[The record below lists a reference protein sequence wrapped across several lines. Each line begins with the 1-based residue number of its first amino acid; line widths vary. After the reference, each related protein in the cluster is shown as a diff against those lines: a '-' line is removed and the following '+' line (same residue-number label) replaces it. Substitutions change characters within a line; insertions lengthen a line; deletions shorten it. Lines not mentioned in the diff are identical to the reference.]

1 MRGRDLESGYA
12 AAVGKNPYIASA
24 PPPPERPYKLK
35 LRNTGQ
41 VIEVDPKALPQG
53 YEGQLGSV
61 LTLLLA
67 AGVDID
73 HSCGGVVACSTCHI
87 WVHKGGETAPPP
99 IEEEDDML
107 DYAPG
112 LKSNSRLS
120 CQCVPDGS
128 EDVEVEIPPWNRN
141 EVKEGH

>member
-1 MRGRDLESGYA
+1 M
-12 AAVGKNPYIASA
+12 GKNPYIDDA
-24 PPPPERPYKLK
+24 PPPPKQRYRIK

-41 VIEVDPKALPQG
+41 TIEVDPEHLPQG
-53 YEGQLGSV
+53 YDGQEGSV
-61 LTLLLA
+61 LGTLLH

-87 WVHKGGETAPPP
+87 WVHAGGETAPAA
-99 IEEEDDML
+99 IEEEEDML

-112 LKSNSRLS
+112 LRATSRLA

-128 EDVEVEIPPWNRN
+128 KDIEVEIPPWNRN
-141 EVKEGH
+141 AVKEGH